1 MTGQPKSLVELLD
14 RVGEAGKDQ
23 QRVAFKDI
31 LEAVG
36 RSSFGPLVLLAGVI
50 TLTPIV
56 GDIPGV
62 PTILGVLVVLTTG
75 QMLLGRS
82 HFWFPRWL
90 LRRSLKREKVKKIAS
105 WGRKPARWID
115 RVLRVRLAVLT
126 EGAGA
131 YVVAASCLLIGAA
144 MPAMD
149 FVPFSANAAGVILTL
164 YGLSLIARDGLLA
177 LVGFLLTGVLLTLVA
192 ITLL

>member
-1 MTGQPKSLVELLD
+1 MRSLDELLT
-14 RVGEAGKDQ
+14 RIGEADGEKE
-23 QRVAFKDI
+23 RVTLKDI

-36 RSSFGPLVLLAGVI
+36 RSSFGPLILLAGVI
-50 TLTPIV
+50 TLTPVV

-62 PTILGVLVVLTTG
+62 PTTLGILVVLTAG
-75 QMLLGRS
+75 QMLIGRS
-82 HFWFPRWL
+82 YFWFPGWL
-90 LRRSLKREKVKKIAS
+90 LRRSLKRDRVRKVVS

-115 RVLRVRLAVLT
+115 RVLRVRLTFLT

-131 YVVAASCLLIGAA
+131 YAVAVSCFIIGAA

-149 FVPFSANAAGVILTL
+149 FVPFSANAAGIILTT

-177 LVGFLLTGVLLTLVA
+177 LVGFVLSTVLLVLVA
-192 ITLL
+192 IKLL

>member
-1 MTGQPKSLVELLD
+1 MRSLDELLTRIGEADGEKD
-14 RVGEAGKDQ
+14 RVTL
-23 QRVAFKDI
+23 KDI

-50 TLTPIV
+50 TLTPVV

-62 PTILGVLVVLTTG
+62 PTTLGVLVVLTAG
-75 QMLLGRS
+75 QMVIGRS
-82 HFWFPRWL
+82 YFWFPRWL
-90 LRRSLKREKVKKIAS
+90 LRRSLKREKVRKVVR
-105 WGRKPARWID
+105 WGRKPARWVD
-115 RVLRVRLAVLT
+115 RVLRVRLTFLT
-126 EGAGA
+126 EGPGA
-131 YVVAASCLLIGAA
+131 YAVAVSCLVIGAA

-149 FVPFSANAAGVILTL
+149 FVPFSANVAGVILTL

-177 LVGFLLTGVLLTLVA
+177 LAGFALTIGLLLFVS